1 MNADFPFPSQGG
13 WIEVVSGVMFSGK
26 SEELIRRVRRAVI
39 ARKSVQVFKSHLDA
53 RYAGI
58 YKVSTH
64 DGRTV
69 EAVPVDTAE
78 QIAALIGPNTE
89 VVGIDEAQFLD
100 AGVIELSTAL
110 ARRGVRVILAGTDM

>member
-1 MNADFPFPSQGG
+1 MISDLSIPSAGG
-13 WIEVVSGVMFSGK
+13 WIEVITGVMFSGK
-26 SEELIRRVRRAVI
+26 SEELIRRVRRSVI

-58 YKVSTH
+58 YHVTSH

-69 EAVPVDTAE
+69 EAVPVDTTA
-78 QIAALIGPNTE
+78 QIAAQIQRGTQ

-100 AGVIELSTAL
+100 ADIVHL
-110 ARRGVRVILAGTDM
+110 V